1 LFIALKEIA
10 AAKTS
15 KDTMVSIQDAQSFVD
30 KFNDEYQKKHK
41 AFEDQFWGNKVRLM
55 LSNDA
60 SELGIV
66 FEWWLPF
73 LSYHACTN
81 EGPLD
86 VSFSSHTWDSAF
98 RLSQMNLKSTNDIT
112 YNAENLSKTKIAM
125 EGMLADPQRR
135 LEAERLRQGLPADAP
150 TDLVKTLDIVIRTC
164 NCYDMSSSPEAKAI
178 RDETGRL
185 ESELETLRNKMNLG
199 YTKPDDKT
207 FVKASSVALRNMMR
221 TSDDEQ
227 VRKAAFEGLNSI
239 GPFVLQN
246 GFLEI
251 IKLRN
256 KMAKKLGYI
265 DYYDYKG
272 KWFPSRLK
280 NHELNLIESHQTFD
294 CGLKL

>member
-1 LFIALKEIA
+1 
-10 AAKTS
+10 
-15 KDTMVSIQDAQSFVD
+15 
-30 KFNDEYQKKHK
+30 
-41 AFEDQFWGNKVRLM
+41 
-55 LSNDA
+55 
-60 SELGIV
+60 
-66 FEWWLPF
+66 
-73 LSYHACTN
+73 
-81 EGPLD
+81 
-86 VSFSSHTWDSAF
+86 
-98 RLSQMNLKSTNDIT
+98 
-112 YNAENLSKTKIAM
+112 M

-272 KWFPSRLK
+272 K
-280 NHELNLIESHQTFD
+280 
-294 CGLKL
+294 